1 MRWLSV
7 NQRTDLFVPR
17 RRKGRDIDGI
27 LLLDKPEGISSNHA
41 LRRVSRL
48 LNARKGGHTGSLDPL
63 ATGLLVLCFGRATRI
78 SEWLLGAEK
87 TYLTTARLGITTATG
102 DREGETLSERPVPDL
117 SETQIESVLEDF
129 RGEQQQIPP
138 MYSALKHEGRR
149 LYEMAREGVEIERPP
164 RDIIIHALRLEEF
177 GDNTLSLF
185 VRCSKGTYIRTLVS
199 DIGERLGCGAHVDT
213 LRRVSLGPFE
223 YPQMM
228 ELAALEEL
236 ATREGVSAVEELLQ
250 PIDAGLA
257 GWPSV
262 TIAANTVERFCQGQV
277 VATDSVDAGA
287 LVRVHDEQGE
297 LLGMGEIQ
305 QELCVSPR
313 RLLVQRSRQG

>member
-1 MRWLSV
+1 M
-7 NQRTDLFVPR
+7 PR
-17 RRKGRDIDGI
+17 RRNGRDIDGI

-87 TYLTTARLGITTATG
+87 TYLTTAHLGATTTTG
-102 DREGETLSERPVPDL
+102 DREGEMVLERNVPALSDA
-117 SETQIESVLEDF
+117 QIEDVLAEF
-129 RGEQQQIPP
+129 RGKQEQIPP

-149 LYEMAREGVEIERPP
+149 LYEIAREGVEVERPP
-164 RDIIIHALRLEEF
+164 RSITVHELRVEKYA
-177 GDNTLSLF
+177 GNRLSLF
-185 VRCSKGTYIRTLVS
+185 VRCSKGTYIRTLVG

-213 LRRVSLGPFE
+213 LRRVSLGPFKQPPMIE
-223 YPQMM
+223 L
-228 ELAALEEL
+228 EALERLAASD
-236 ATREGVSAVEELLQ
+236 GVSAVEALLQ

-257 GWPSV
+257 GWPAV
-262 TIAANTVERFCQGQV
+262 TIATEKVEYFCQGQTV
-277 VATDSVDAGA
+277 PTQSDDVGA
-287 LVRVHDEQGE
+287 LVRVHDAQGE

-305 QELCVSPR
+305 EELCVAPR
-313 RLLVQRSRQG
+313 RLLVQRPRQG